1 MADDDKK
8 PCDLQENLR
17 QMMQTTKKSDLEQAL
32 QKMMQTT
39 RSTDLQNAFRK
50 MIHVTRSLDQ
60 QIEEQQKAQEKNI
73 ADAFQKMIRLSHS
86 LEHDSEQEIVSY
98 EHAQDLTIDENK
110 KAPPPEKK
118 LDKVKKKVPRRIRN
132 FPAAFR
138 RNPKTVIKY
147 FLGMALGRVLAIVLY
162 VLMALIPALPIPDAV
177 ANMSKPPAIFGT
189 ALNSMRNVVS
199 DLSPQMIIATITSI
213 PTDINKILQKVG
225 EFFTYY
231 ARRAGRFLIKAI
243 RHPKEAFRDV
253 RKSIRQKMPLI
264 IRLTRA
270 AFSVIF
276 SFILIKMAMIF
287 LLPLFGGIALTVLG
301 IKVSIILF
309 VVARMIADKV
319 GELIGKYIFNGS
331 LKCVN
336 IARSI
341 RESQVSKAIGDYL
354 KEWLNQATN
363 KK

>member
-1 MADDDKK
+1 MDDDKK

-60 QIEEQQKAQEKNI
+60 QIDEQQKAQEKNI

-86 LEHDSEQEIVSY
+86 LEHDSEREIVSY
-98 EHAQDLTIDENK
+98 EHAQDLTIDEDK
-110 KAPPPEKK
+110 KAPPPENK

-147 FLGMALGRVLAIVLY
+147 FLGMALGRILAIVLY

-189 ALNSMRNVVS
+189 AFNSMRTFFS
-199 DLSPQMIIATITSI
+199 DLSPQMIMATITSI

-231 ARRAGRFLIKAI
+231 AKRAGAFMMNLI
-243 RHPKEAFRDV
+243 RHPMQTLRDV
-253 RKSIRQKMPLI
+253 RKSIRKKMPLI
-264 IRLTRA
+264 IRLARA
-270 AFSVIF
+270 TFSVIF
-276 SFILIKMAMIF
+276 SFILIKLAMIF
-287 LLPLFGGIALTVLG
+287 LLPLFGGIALTILG

-309 VVARMIADKV
+309 VVARMIADKI
-319 GELIGKYIFNGS
+319 GELIGKYIFNGG
-331 LKCVN
+331 LKFVN
-336 IARSI
+336 IAKTI
-341 RESQVSKAIGDYL
+341 REAQIVKAIGDYL
-354 KEWLNQATN
+354 REWLDQATN

>member
-1 MADDDKK
+1 MDDDKK
-8 PCDLQENLR
+8 PCDLQKNLQ
-17 QMMQTTKKSDLEQAL
+17 QMIRTTKQSDLERAL
-32 QKMMQTT
+32 QKMIQTT
-39 RSTDLQNAFRK
+39 RSNDLQNAFRK

-60 QIEEQQKAQEKNI
+60 QIEEQQKAHEKNI

-86 LEHDSEQEIVSY
+86 LEHDSETEIVRD
-98 EHAQDLTIDENK
+98 EHADTSIDENK
-110 KAPPPEKK
+110 PKEKK
-118 LDKVKKKVPRRIRN
+118 LDKVKKKVPRRIRS

-138 RNPKTVIKY
+138 RNPRAVIKY
-147 FLGMALGRVLAIVLY
+147 FLGMILGRVLAIVLY

-189 ALNSMRNVVS
+189 AFNSMRTFFT
-199 DLSPQMIIATITSI
+199 DLSPQMIIATITNI

-231 ARRAGRFLIKAI
+231 ARRAGKFLLKAI
-243 RHPKEAFRDV
+243 RHPKLAFRDV
-253 RKSIRQKMPLI
+253 RQTIRQKMPLV
-264 IRLTRA
+264 IRLARA
-270 AFSVIF
+270 TFSVIF
-276 SFILIKMAMIF
+276 SFILIKLAMIF

-319 GELIGKYIFNGS
+319 GELLGKYIFNGG
-331 LKCVN
+331 LKFVN
-336 IARSI
+336 IAKNI
-341 RESQVSKAIGDYL
+341 RENQITKAIGDYL